1 MTLEKEIRDLLAPL
15 EMTVA
20 QHVYTGA
27 AERYIVFET
36 MFVPDGYADDNA
48 QYERV
53 LVNLYLHTPMTEDTT
68 KLRRQI
74 QRLCAEHGWPWP
86 SMTDVSSDAV
96 TADGAKRRLL
106 FETQTVLGVED
117 DGTD

>member
-15 EMTVA
+15 EMPVA

-27 AERYIVFET
+27 AEWY
-36 MFVPDGYADDNA
+36 NA
-48 QYERV
+48 QYERA

-68 KLRRQI
+68 ALRRQI
-74 QRLCAEHGWPWP
+74 QRMCADHGWPWP
-86 SMTDVSSDAV
+86 SVTDVSSDAV

>member
-15 EMTVA
+15 GMSVA

-48 QYERV
+48 QY
-53 LVNLYLHTPMTEDTT
+53 
-68 KLRRQI
+68 
-74 QRLCAEHGWPWP
+74 
-86 SMTDVSSDAV
+86 
-96 TADGAKRRLL
+96 
-106 FETQTVLGVED
+106 
-117 DGTD
+117 

>member
-1 MTLEKEIRDLLAPL
+1 
-15 EMTVA
+15 
-20 QHVYTGA
+20 
-27 AERYIVFET
+27 
-36 MFVPDGYADDNA
+36 
-48 QYERV
+48 
-53 LVNLYLHTPMTEDTT
+53 MTEDTT

-74 QRLCAEHGWPWP
+74 QRLCAEHGWAWP
-86 SMTDVSSDAV
+86 SVTDVSSDAV